1 MTELNNLVI
10 LVCGGIG
17 AGKSVVVDEFVRMG
31 ASAIEA
37 DRIGHQI
44 LRPAGAAY
52 ADVVERWPQVVD
64 AGGEI
69 DRAALGGI
77 VFSDPHELAHLE
89 VMTHPEIV
97 RTIIEFTDAAD
108 GPVVVE
114 VPLALALPD
123 VWKVVFVDAPLD
135 VRLDRVH
142 QRGMS
147 RGDARRRASRQPD
160 RETWLRLADHVIV
173 NDGDLGDLRERSTSV
188 WQTIVDAP

>member
-1 MTELNNLVI
+1 M
-10 LVCGGIG
+10 
-17 AGKSVVVDEFVRMG
+17 
-31 ASAIEA
+31 
-37 DRIGHQI
+37 
-44 LRPAGAAY
+44 
-52 ADVVERWPQVVD
+52 D

-69 DRAALGGI
+69 DRAALGAI

-135 VRLDRVH
+135 VRLDRAH

-147 RGDARRRASRQPD
+147 RGDARRRANLQPE

-173 NDGDLGDLRERSTSV
+173 NDGDLGALRERSASV
-188 WQTIVDAP
+188 WQTIMDAQ